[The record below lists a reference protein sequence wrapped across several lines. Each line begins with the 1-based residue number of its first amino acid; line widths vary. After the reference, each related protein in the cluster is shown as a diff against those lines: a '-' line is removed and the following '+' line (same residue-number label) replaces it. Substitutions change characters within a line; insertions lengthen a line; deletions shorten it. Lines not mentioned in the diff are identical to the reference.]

1 MQVEF
6 GQIQI
11 KNPVLKNVT
20 DYLIDEGDFEE
31 EELLGKY
38 LWYEEL
44 LGKKLQYDALLGK
57 YLLYE
62 ELLGKKNFNMIN
74 F

>member
-1 MQVEF
+1 M
-6 GQIQI
+6 
-11 KNPVLKNVT
+11 LKNVT

-44 LGKKLQYDALLGK
+44 LGK
-57 YLLYE
+57 YLWSE
-62 ELLGKKNFNMIN
+62 ELLGKKLQYFWT
-74 F
+74 FR

>member
-1 MQVEF
+1 M
-6 GQIQI
+6 
-11 KNPVLKNVT
+11 LKNVT

-62 ELLGKKNFNMIN
+62 ELLGKKTSIW
-74 F
+74 